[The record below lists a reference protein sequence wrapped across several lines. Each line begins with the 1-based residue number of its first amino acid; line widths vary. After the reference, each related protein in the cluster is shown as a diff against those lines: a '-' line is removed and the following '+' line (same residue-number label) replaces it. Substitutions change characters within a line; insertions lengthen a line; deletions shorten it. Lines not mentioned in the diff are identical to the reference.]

1 MSRVFVLLNHP
12 MYLKRPYIVSILH
25 ETPLVSQIYRESKH
39 DYLTASQTERLGFF
53 AGSMIRGMLLPFTL
67 RTPETD
73 SLDPS
78 QELREWRGTRLPEL
92 V

>member
-12 MYLKRPYIVSILH
+12 MVLKRPYIVSILH
-25 ETPLVSQIYRESKH
+25 ETPLVSQVYKESKN
-39 DYLTASQTERLGFF
+39 DYLTAHQTERLGFF
-53 AGSMIRGMLLPFTL
+53 AGSLVRGMLLPFTL

-73 SLDPS
+73 SLGPS
-78 QELREWRGTRLPEL
+78 QELQEWRGTRPTEL

>member
-25 ETPLVSQIYRESKH
+25 ETPLVAQIFRETNNE
-39 DYLTASQTERLGFF
+39 YLNASQTERLGFY

-67 RTPETD
+67 RTPETG

-78 QELREWRGTRLPEL
+78 QELQEWRGMRPTEL

>member
-12 MYLKRPYIVSILH
+12 VYLKRPYIVSILH
-25 ETPLVSQIYRESKH
+25 ETPLVAQIFRETNN
-39 DYLTASQTERLGFF
+39 DYITARQTERLGFY

-78 QELREWRGTRLPEL
+78 QELREWQGTRPTEL